1 MLRYFR
7 PYLLVPE
14 WADTLGW
21 WLEFDG
27 VPLRWNYPVGLLLD
41 QLVPQLGAQGAPQGA
56 QGAPQEAQGAP
67 QGCWHLT
74 LRHRSYPEGYVLP
87 LQSLEDVRA
96 HWLNQLKESCYVL
109 NGTAKPVMQLS
120 TSDTALLWDSVLRHD
135 LHDFWSV
142 FGKLLPGPGRAK
154 HIPTRFY
161 FTVSDK
167 VIDLPIGDA
176 HDTDTVTVGEVLHG
190 FFPDL
195 FGSPHAHQDPKPL
208 VHGIVVPTEAPLL
221 QLYRECVYI
230 DGFLH
235 ITIASGPPA

>member
-1 MLRYFR
+1 MSRNSYFPCCFGRVLGYFR

-14 WADTLGW
+14 WADALGW

-41 QLVPQLGAQGAPQGA
+41 QLVPQGTPQGA
-56 QGAPQEAQGAP
+56 RRD
-67 QGCWHLT
+67 CWRLT

-87 LQSLEDVRA
+87 LASLEDVRA

-120 TSDTALLWDSVLRHD
+120 TSDTALLWDSVLGHD
-135 LHDFWSV
+135 VHDFWRV
-142 FGKLLPGPGRAK
+142 FRKLLPGPGRAK

-195 FGSPHAHQDPKPL
+195 FGCPKAYQDAKPV
-208 VHGIVVPTEAPLL
+208 VHGIVVPIEAPLL

-235 ITIASGPPA
+235 ITIVSG